1 MKSTLRS
8 LLTLLALATILG
20 LCLYFSA
27 STAFW

>member
-8 LLTLLALATILG
+8 LLTLLGLAAILG
-20 LCLYFSA
+20 LCLYFSV